1 MIFLKILLPEATTSY
16 FYIPASFLIIRAA
29 VLYCLL
35 PDIPRP
41 AKNSMFPPVAKA
53 LRCLSQNSL
62 SAAVFLPFCG
72 IAARRS
78 LCTTFGSLS
87 LRAAPKVLI
96 HERSMPKINIFI
108 FWHLL
113 SMNRCP
119 ASARSINRPGFG
131 GALVPLRGGF

>member
-1 MIFLKILLPEATTSY
+1 MKIAFHS
-16 FYIPASFLIIRAA
+16 PASYLTMGNRAA

-35 PDIPRP
+35 SGISHP
-41 AKNSMFPPVAKA
+41 AKNYLFPPVAKT

-62 SAAVFLPFCG
+62 SAGVFLPFCS

-78 LCTTFGSLS
+78 LCTTFCFLS

-96 HERSMPKINIFI
+96 HGRSMPKINVFI

-113 SMNRCP
+113 SMDRCP
-119 ASARSINRPGFG
+119 ASARSINRPDVG